1 MKNELVKDVIVLH
14 TTAAALTAST
24 VGSGILVQPF
34 RFGMLYL
41 RPETVTGT
49 SPNMLYKIE
58 TSPDNVSWYHCAILI
73 DKDTTGTLTRTTSPT
88 TTNEYKVTS
97 SAYSHMCQV
106 DNMAR
111 YIRSNVVIDGT
122 SPNFYV
128 DAQLVL
134 YGG

>member
-1 MKNELVKDVIVLH
+1 MQNELIKDVIVLH
-14 TTAAALTAST
+14 TTASALTATT
-24 VGSGILVQPF
+24 VGSGILVHPF
-34 RFGMLYL
+34 RSGMLYL
-41 RPETVTGT
+41 RPETVSGT

-58 TSPDNVSWYHCAILI
+58 TSPDNASWYHCAILI
-73 DKDTTGTLTRTTSPT
+73 DKDTTGNLTRTTSPT

-111 YIRSNVVIDGT
+111 YIRTNVVIGGST
-122 SPNFYV
+122 PSFAV

-134 YGG
+134 YG